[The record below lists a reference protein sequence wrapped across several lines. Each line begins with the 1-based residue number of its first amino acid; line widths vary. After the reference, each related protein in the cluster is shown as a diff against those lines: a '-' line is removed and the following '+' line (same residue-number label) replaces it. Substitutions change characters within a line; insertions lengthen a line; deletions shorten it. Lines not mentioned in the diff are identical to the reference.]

1 MKGADGK
8 MIPPTNKKFRLEF
21 CTVATWK
28 KREIVEERLNY
39 DLVGMLRQIGVM

>member
-8 MIPPTNKKFRLEF
+8 LIPATNKRFKIEF

-28 KREIVEERLNY
+28 NGGIVEERLNY
-39 DLVGMLRQIGVM
+39 DLMGMLKQIGVM